1 MIVERSHNVQFC
13 VIKFQRSQRV
23 QLWTTQAWLWRDRSR
38 RNRGQRLQQVP
49 NRTQGAEGAVHVG
62 CQHVQVRLADQ
73 KGAQLEY
80 ESAKPLFEKVSLSTS
95 RFPMIIWCC
104 RHGKST
110 KPCGKEALDVKTL
123 KTFFETRWSD
133 HDKKS
138 GVADVWKL
146 FVSYFVQLLRFEFSA
161 IHHRV

>member
-1 MIVERSHNVQFC
+1 MIVERSHNVQFS

-80 ESAKPLFEKVSLSTS
+80 ESAKPVFESLSTS